1 MGRPPGERRGGRTR
15 KRRRRRE
22 RGGGREGERESGA
35 WGAQV
40 DRCTARS
47 DFKHR
52 ATFTAGALKVRP
64 PLRLSSSCVSAF
76 KKAFPAAASAAGERT
91 NHLTPGV
98 LFFFFFLILFFWG
111 QSFVRDRQSSEQA
124 EKEEVDTSPGFRT
137 APHSSTERSAQESD
151 PVRSVSP
158 LGSHSFERFVHLS
171 WLFSCTSGP
180 Q

>member
-1 MGRPPGERRGGRTR
+1 MRDYDICEVGGGGGGGGGEGAEERWDVLL
-15 KRRRRRE
+15 E
-22 RGGGREGERESGA
+22 RGGEDEQEREEGEEKEEEGGRESGA

-98 LFFFFFLILFFWG
+98 LFFSSSSFLLGTEFCA
-111 QSFVRDRQSSEQA
+111 RPAEQ
-124 EKEEVDTSPGFRT
+124 
-137 APHSSTERSAQESD
+137 
-151 PVRSVSP
+151 
-158 LGSHSFERFVHLS
+158 
-171 WLFSCTSGP
+171 
-180 Q
+180 

>member
-1 MGRPPGERRGGRTR
+1 MRDYDICEVGGGGGGGGGGGSRGEVGRPPGERRGGRTR

-98 LFFFFFLILFFWG
+98 LFFSSSSFLLGTEFCA
-111 QSFVRDRQSSEQA
+111 RPAEQ
-124 EKEEVDTSPGFRT
+124 
-137 APHSSTERSAQESD
+137 
-151 PVRSVSP
+151 
-158 LGSHSFERFVHLS
+158 
-171 WLFSCTSGP
+171 
-180 Q
+180 